1 MLPIVLKVLVLALV
15 TMVPGTTPA
24 ARGAVESN
32 PVFISAF
39 QRLYS
44 FDFPGAQSMMDRYIA
59 SSPSDPLAYTVRGA
73 TYLYSELDR
82 LGVLKSDFF
91 EDDDKISD
99 KRNKLKPDPKTREAF
114 YAAINQAQVLSQ
126 DRLDK
131 HPDDTNALFAL
142 SLALGELSDYM
153 ALVEKRQVASLSIT
167 KRAYRESKHL
177 LSIDN
182 SYVDA
187 LLTTGFTEYLVGSL
201 PVVVRWFV
209 KFDDVQGDKAA
220 GIRTLTKVADN
231 GLYLK
236 SLAKILLA
244 TGYLREKKPRE
255 AKRLLAELTQEY
267 PENPLLKL
275 EYQKITVRL
284 NGGS

>member
-1 MLPIVLKVLVLALV
+1 VLKVFMLALA
-15 TMVPGTTPA
+15 MMAPGITQSA
-24 ARGAVESN
+24 CGAVESN
-32 PVFISAF
+32 PVFVSAF
-39 QRLYS
+39 QRMYN
-44 FDFPGAQSMMDRYIA
+44 FDFPAAQSMMDRYIA

-73 TYLYSELDR
+73 SYLYSELDR
-82 LGVLKSDFF
+82 LGVLKSYFF
-91 EDDDKISD
+91 EDNDRISD
-99 KRNKLKPDPKTREAF
+99 KKNKLKPDPKVREAF

-131 HPDDTNALFAL
+131 HPDDTNALFAM

-177 LSIDN
+177 LSIDS

-220 GIRTLTKVADN
+220 GIKTLTTVADK
-231 GLYLK
+231 GLYLRA
-236 SLAKILLA
+236 LAKILLA
-244 TGYLREKKPRE
+244 TGYLREKKPQDAR
-255 AKRLLAELTQEY
+255 RLLAELTREY
-267 PENPLLKL
+267 PENPLLRH
-275 EYQKITVRL
+275 EYEKITVRL